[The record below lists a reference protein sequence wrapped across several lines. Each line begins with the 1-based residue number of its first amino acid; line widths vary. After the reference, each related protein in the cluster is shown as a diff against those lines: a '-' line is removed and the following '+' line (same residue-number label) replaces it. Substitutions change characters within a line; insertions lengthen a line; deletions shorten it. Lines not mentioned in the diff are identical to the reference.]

1 MVALFVFKIFYPQPF
16 DDLRNWFRNRNLNQ
30 RLNPVGEQ
38 TMSIKEKLSEIVGS
52 GNFSDDPNVLSKYA
66 ADSSLTPA
74 GAPSYVVKPKDA
86 QDVAKVIQLANGSTI
101 PVVPVSSDVHFNG
114 AAIPKQGGIVLDLT
128 RMKKVLEIDIENRRV
143 RIEAGVKW
151 QQLTDELAKQGMRM
165 IMPLLPPAG
174 RSVLT
179 DYLEREVPT
188 NVVYDYG
195 EPMQSMEIVWP
206 TGEIFRM
213 GSASV
218 NGYPD
223 SASKGANPSGPG
235 IDFYR
240 FVQGAQGTMGVVTWA
255 NLKIESIPKI
265 DKVFLAPV
273 DDLAYAQDF
282 LYRVLPRRIGQECL
296 LLNNTDLA
304 AIVAEKWPG
313 DFANLRATLPP
324 WTLVLVVSGLLRR
337 PEEKI
342 AYEENFL
349 NQVIRNEFRKM
360 ELQDNLPGVPGIGR
374 KLLSLLRKPWPAE
387 KTYWKNIWKGGSQSL
402 FFIARP
408 NATPVYVDMMEKIAP
423 QYGYPLNDIGM
434 YIQPIE
440 HNRACHMEFTFFYD
454 PANAAEKAR
463 ISDLYRN
470 AATSLLNQGAFFSRP
485 YGELA
490 AMMYERASSY
500 TMALKRLKKVFDPK
514 NIMNPGNLCF

>member
-1 MVALFVFKIFYPQPF
+1 MTKR
-16 DDLRNWFRNRNLNQ
+16 D
-30 RLNPVGEQ
+30 
-38 TMSIKEKLSEIVGS
+38 KLIEIVGVK
-52 GNFSDDPNVLSKYA
+52 NFSDEPEVLEKYSK
-66 ADSSLTPA
+66 DFSFLPA
-74 GAPSYVVKPKDA
+74 GAANCVVKPKDA
-86 QDVAKVIQLANGSTI
+86 QEAQKIIQLANEQLL
-101 PVVPVSSDVHFNG
+101 PVVPVSSGVHFHG
-114 AAIPKQGGIVLDLT
+114 ATIPKQGGIILDLT
-128 RMKKVLEIDIENRRV
+128 RMNRVLEIDEDNRRV
-143 RIEAGVKW
+143 RIEAGVTW
-151 QQLTDELAKQGMRM
+151 EQLTKELKKRNFRM

-188 NVVYDYG
+188 NTVYDYG
-195 EPMQSMEIVWP
+195 EPTQSMEVIWP

-240 FVQGAQGTMGVVTWA
+240 FVQGAQGTMGVVTWL

-273 DDLAYAQDF
+273 DDLGYAQDF

-296 LLNNTDLA
+296 LLNNVDLA

-313 DFANLRATLPP
+313 DFENLRTSLPA

-342 AYEENFL
+342 SYEEKFL
-349 NQVIRNEFRKM
+349 GQVTRNEFRKM
-360 ELQDNLPGVPGIGR
+360 ELQDNLPGVPGIGQ
-374 KLLSLLRKPWPAE
+374 KLLTMLRKPWPAE
-387 KTYWKNIWKGGSQSL
+387 KTYWKNVWKGGSQSL

-408 NATPVYVDMMEKIAP
+408 NATPLFVDIVKKIAP
-423 QYGYPLNDIGM
+423 QFGYPVSEIGM

-440 HNRACHMEFTFFYD
+440 HNRACQMEFTFFYN
-454 PANAAEKAR
+454 PADYPEKAR
-463 ISDLYRN
+463 IAALYRN
-470 AATSLLNQGAFFSRP
+470 AALALLNQGAFFSRP

-490 AMMYERASSY
+490 TMMYERAASY

>member
-1 MVALFVFKIFYPQPF
+1 
-16 DDLRNWFRNRNLNQ
+16 
-30 RLNPVGEQ
+30 
-38 TMSIKEKLSEIVGS
+38 MSIKEKLSEIVGS
-52 GNFSDDPNVLSKYA
+52 GNFSDNPNVLSKYA
-66 ADSSLTPA
+66 SDFSLTPA
-74 GAPSYVVKPKDA
+74 GAPSYVVKPNDA
-86 QDVAKVIQLANGSTI
+86 QEVAKVIQFANEGAI

-128 RMKKVLEIDIENRRV
+128 RMKKVLEIDVDNRRV

-165 IMPLLPPAG
+165 IMPLLPPAN

-195 EPMQSMEIVWP
+195 EPMQSLEVVWP

-240 FVQGAQGTMGVVTWA
+240 FVQGAQGTMGVVTWL

-273 DDLAYAQDF
+273 NDLAYAQDF
-282 LYRVLPRRIGQECL
+282 LYRVLPRRVGQECL
-296 LLNNTDLA
+296 LLNNVDLA

-313 DFANLRATLPP
+313 DFENLRANLPP

-349 NQVIRNEFRKM
+349 NHVIRNEFRKM
-360 ELQDNLPGVPGIGR
+360 ELADNLPGVPGIGR
-374 KLLSLLRKPWPAE
+374 KLLTMLRKPWPAE
-387 KTYWKNIWKGGSQSL
+387 KTYWKNIWKNGSQSL

-408 NATPVYVDMMEKIAP
+408 NTTPLFVDIVKRIAP
-423 QYGYPLNDIGM
+423 QYGYPVNDIGI

-454 PANAAEKAR
+454 PANAAERTK
-463 ISDLYRN
+463 IGNLYRN
-470 AATSLLNQGAFFSRP
+470 VATSLLNQGAFFSRP

-490 AMMYERASSY
+490 TMMYERASGY

>member
-1 MVALFVFKIFYPQPF
+1 MTKR
-16 DDLRNWFRNRNLNQ
+16 D
-30 RLNPVGEQ
+30 
-38 TMSIKEKLSEIVGS
+38 KLIEIVGVK
-52 GNFSDDPNVLSKYA
+52 NFSDEPEVLEKYSK
-66 ADSSLTPA
+66 DFSFLPA
-74 GAPSYVVKPKDA
+74 GAANCVVKPKDA
-86 QDVAKVIQLANGSTI
+86 QEVQKIIQLANEQLL
-101 PVVPVSSDVHFNG
+101 PVVPVSSGVHFHG
-114 AAIPKQGGIVLDLT
+114 ATIPKQGGIILDLT
-128 RMKKVLEIDIENRRV
+128 RMNRVLEIDEDNRRV
-143 RIEAGVKW
+143 RIEAGVTW
-151 QQLTDELAKQGMRM
+151 EHLTKELKKRNFRM
-165 IMPLLPPAG
+165 IMPLLPPAS

-188 NVVYDYG
+188 NTVYDYG
-195 EPMQSMEIVWP
+195 EPTQSMEVIWP

-240 FVQGAQGTMGVVTWA
+240 FVQGAQGTMGVVTWL
-255 NLKIESIPKI
+255 NLKVESIPRI

-296 LLNNTDLA
+296 LLNNVDLA

-313 DFANLRATLPP
+313 DFENLRTGLPA

-342 AYEENFL
+342 AYEERFL
-349 NQVIRNEFRKM
+349 SQVTRDEFRKM
-360 ELQDNLPGVPGIGR
+360 ELHDNLPRVPGIGQ
-374 KLLSLLRKPWPAE
+374 KLLTMLRKPWPAE
-387 KTYWKNIWKGGSQSL
+387 KTYWKNVWKGGSQSL

-408 NATPVYVDMMEKIAP
+408 NATPLFVDIVKKIAP
-423 QYGYPLNDIGM
+423 QFGYPVNDIGM

-440 HNRACHMEFTFFYD
+440 HNRACHMEFTFFCD
-454 PANAAEKAR
+454 PAKAAEKMK
-463 ISDLYRN
+463 IGDLYRN
-470 AATSLLNQGAFFSRP
+470 VAASLLNQGAFFSRP

-490 AMMYERASSY
+490 NMMYERAASY

>member
-1 MVALFVFKIFYPQPF
+1 
-16 DDLRNWFRNRNLNQ
+16 
-30 RLNPVGEQ
+30 
-38 TMSIKEKLSEIVGS
+38 MSIREKLSEIVGS
-52 GNFSDDPNVLSKYA
+52 GNFSDDPNVLGGYA
-66 ADSSLTPA
+66 TDSSLTPP
-74 GAPSYVVKPKDA
+74 GAASYVAKPKDA
-86 QDVAKVIQLANGSTI
+86 EEVAKIIRLANESAI

-114 AAIPKQGGIVLDLT
+114 ATIPKQGGIVLDLA
-128 RMKKVLEIDIENRRV
+128 RMKKVLEIDVDNRRV
-143 RIEAGVKW
+143 RIEPGVKW
-151 QQLTDELAKQGMRM
+151 QQLTDELEKQGMRM

-235 IDFYR
+235 LDFYR
-240 FVQGAQGTMGVVTWA
+240 FVQGAQGTMGVVTWV

-296 LLNNTDLA
+296 ILNNVDLA
-304 AIVAEKWPG
+304 AMVAEKWPG
-313 DFANLRATLPP
+313 DFENLCAVLPP
-324 WTLVLVVSGLLRR
+324 WTLIVVVSGLLRR

-349 NQVIRNEFRKM
+349 NEVVRNEFRKM
-360 ELQDNLPGVPGIGR
+360 ELQDNLPAVPGIGR
-374 KLLSLLRKPWPAE
+374 KLLSMLRKPWPAE
-387 KTYWKNIWKGGSQSL
+387 KTYWKNTWKGGSQSL
-402 FFIARP
+402 FFIGRP
-408 NATPVYVDMMEKIAP
+408 EATPLYEDIVKEMAP
-423 QYGYPLNDIGM
+423 QYGYPVGDIGM

-454 PANAAEKAR
+454 PASAEEKAR
-463 ISDLYRN
+463 IAALYKDV
-470 AATSLLNQGAFFSRP
+470 AVSLLNQGAFFSRP
-485 YGELA
+485 YGDLA
-490 AMMYERASSY
+490 AMMYERASGY
-500 TMALKRLKKVFDPK
+500 TMALKRVKKVFDPK

>member
-1 MVALFVFKIFYPQPF
+1 
-16 DDLRNWFRNRNLNQ
+16 
-30 RLNPVGEQ
+30 
-38 TMSIKEKLSEIVGS
+38 MSIKEKLLEIVGS

-66 ADSSLTPA
+66 ADFSLTPA

-86 QDVAKVIQLANGSTI
+86 QEIGKIIKFANESAM

-114 AAIPKQGGIVLDLT
+114 ATIPKQGGIILDLA
-128 RMKKVLEIDIENRRV
+128 RMKKVLEIDEDNRRV
-143 RIEAGVKW
+143 RIEAGVMW
-151 QQLTDELAKQGMRM
+151 QQLTDELEKKGMRM

-188 NVVYDYG
+188 NTVYDYG
-195 EPMQSMEIVWP
+195 EPTQSMEIVWP
-206 TGEIFRM
+206 NGEVFRM

-240 FVQGAQGTMGVVTWA
+240 FIQGAQGTMGVVTWA
-255 NLKIESIPKI
+255 NLKIESIPKM
-265 DKVFLAPV
+265 DKVFMAPV
-273 DDLAYAQDF
+273 DDLAYAQEF
-282 LYRVLPRRIGQECL
+282 LYRILPRRIGQECL
-296 LLNNTDLA
+296 LLNNVDLA

-313 DFANLRATLPP
+313 DFETMRATLPP
-324 WTLVLVVSGLLRR
+324 WTLILVVSGLLRR
-337 PEEKI
+337 PKEKI

-349 NQVIRNEFRKM
+349 NQVLRNEFRKM
-360 ELQDNLPGVPGIGR
+360 ELQDALPGVPGIGQ
-374 KLLSLLRKPWPAE
+374 KLLSMLRKPWPAN
-387 KTYWKNIWKGGSQSL
+387 KTYWKNIWKGGAQSL

-408 NATPVYVDMMEKIAP
+408 TSSPLYVDLVKKMAP
-423 QYGYPLNDIGM
+423 QYGYPISDIGM

-440 HNRACHMEFTFFYD
+440 HNRACHMEFTFFYN
-454 PANAAEKAR
+454 PADAEEKAR
-463 ISDLYRN
+463 IGNLYRN
-470 AATSLLNQGAFFSRP
+470 VAMALLNQGAFFSRP

-490 AMMYERASSY
+490 NMMYERASGY
-500 TMALKRLKKVFDPK
+500 TTALKRLKKVFDPN

>member
-1 MVALFVFKIFYPQPF
+1 MTKT
-16 DDLRNWFRNRNLNQ
+16 D
-30 RLNPVGEQ
+30 
-38 TMSIKEKLSEIVGS
+38 KLIEIVGVK
-52 GNFSDDPNVLSKYA
+52 NFSDKPEVLEKYSK
-66 ADSSLTPA
+66 DFSFLPA
-74 GAPSYVVKPKDA
+74 GAANCVVKPKDA
-86 QDVAKVIQLANGSTI
+86 QEIQKIIQFANEQLLPI
-101 PVVPVSSDVHFNG
+101 VPVSSGVHFHG
-114 AAIPKQGGIVLDLT
+114 ATIPKQGGIILDLT
-128 RMKKVLEIDIENRRV
+128 RMNRVLEIDEDNRRV
-143 RIEAGVKW
+143 RIEAGVTW
-151 QQLTDELAKQGMRM
+151 EQLTNELKKRNFRM

-188 NVVYDYG
+188 NTVYDYG
-195 EPMQSMEIVWP
+195 EPMQSMEVVWP

-223 SASKGANPSGPG
+223 SPSKGANPSGPG

-240 FVQGAQGTMGVVTWA
+240 FVQGAQGTMGVVTWT

-273 DDLAYAQDF
+273 DDLAYAQEF
-282 LYRVLPRRIGQECL
+282 LYRILPRRIGQECL
-296 LLNNTDLA
+296 LLNNIDLA
-304 AIVAEKWPG
+304 AIVAEKWPV
-313 DFANLRATLPP
+313 DFENLRTSLPA

-342 AYEENFL
+342 VYEEKFL
-349 NQVIRNEFRKM
+349 SQVTRNEFRKM
-360 ELQDNLPGVPGIGR
+360 ELQDNLPGVPGIGH

-408 NATPVYVDMMEKIAP
+408 DSTSLYVDMMNEIAP
-423 QYGYPLNDIGM
+423 QYGYPVSEIGI

-440 HNRACHMEFTFFYD
+440 HNRACHVEFTFFYN
-454 PANAAEKAR
+454 PADSSEKAQ
-463 ISDLYRN
+463 IVTLYRN
-470 AATSLLNQGAFFSRP
+470 AALALLNQGAFFSRP

-490 AMMYERASSY
+490 TMMYERAASY

>member
-1 MVALFVFKIFYPQPF
+1 
-16 DDLRNWFRNRNLNQ
+16 
-30 RLNPVGEQ
+30 
-38 TMSIKEKLSEIVGS
+38 MSIKEKLSEIVGS

-66 ADSSLTPA
+66 ADFSLTPA

-86 QDVAKVIQLANGSTI
+86 QEIGKIIKFANESAM

-114 AAIPKQGGIVLDLT
+114 ATIPKQGGIILDLA
-128 RMKKVLEIDIENRRV
+128 RMKKVLEIDEDNRRV
-143 RIEAGVKW
+143 RIEAGVMW
-151 QQLTDELAKQGMRM
+151 QQLTDELEKKGMRM

-188 NVVYDYG
+188 NTVYDYG
-195 EPMQSMEIVWP
+195 EPTQSMEIVWP
-206 TGEIFRM
+206 NGEVFRM

-255 NLKIESIPKI
+255 NLKIESIPKM
-265 DKVFLAPV
+265 DKVFMAPV
-273 DDLAYAQDF
+273 DDLAYAQEF
-282 LYRVLPRRIGQECL
+282 LYRILPRRIGQECL
-296 LLNNTDLA
+296 LLNNVDLA

-313 DFANLRATLPP
+313 DFETMRATLPP
-324 WTLVLVVSGLLRR
+324 WTLILVVSGLLRR
-337 PEEKI
+337 PKEKI

-349 NQVIRNEFRKM
+349 NQVLRNEFRKM
-360 ELQDNLPGVPGIGR
+360 ELQDALPGVPGIGQ
-374 KLLSLLRKPWPAE
+374 KLLSMLRKPWPAN
-387 KTYWKNIWKGGSQSL
+387 KTYWKNIWKGGAQSL

-408 NATPVYVDMMEKIAP
+408 TSSPLYVDLVKKMAP
-423 QYGYPLNDIGM
+423 QYGYPISDIGM

-440 HNRACHMEFTFFYD
+440 HNRACHMEFTFFYN
-454 PANAAEKAR
+454 PADAEEKAR
-463 ISDLYRN
+463 IGNLYRN
-470 AATSLLNQGAFFSRP
+470 VAMALLNQGAFFSRP

-490 AMMYERASSY
+490 NMMYERASGY
-500 TMALKRLKKVFDPK
+500 TTALKRLKKVFDPN

>member
-1 MVALFVFKIFYPQPF
+1 MG
-16 DDLRNWFRNRNLNQ
+16 D
-30 RLNPVGEQ
+30 Q
-38 TMSIKEKLSEIVGS
+38 TMTKRDKLIEIVGVK
-52 GNFSDDPNVLSKYA
+52 NFSDEPEVLEKYSK
-66 ADSSLTPA
+66 DFSFLPA
-74 GAPSYVVKPKDA
+74 GAANCVVKPKDA
-86 QDVAKVIQLANGSTI
+86 QEAQKIIQLANEQLL
-101 PVVPVSSDVHFNG
+101 PVVPVSSGVHFHG
-114 AAIPKQGGIVLDLT
+114 ATIPKQGGIILDLT
-128 RMKKVLEIDIENRRV
+128 RMNRVLEIDEDNRRV
-143 RIEAGVKW
+143 RIEAGVTW
-151 QQLTDELAKQGMRM
+151 EQLTKELKKRNFRM

-188 NVVYDYG
+188 NTVYDYG
-195 EPMQSMEIVWP
+195 EPTQSMEVIWP

-240 FVQGAQGTMGVVTWA
+240 FVQGAQGTMGVVTWL

-296 LLNNTDLA
+296 LLNNVDLA

-313 DFANLRATLPP
+313 DFENLRTSLPA

-342 AYEENFL
+342 SYEEKFL
-349 NQVIRNEFRKM
+349 GQVTRNEFRKM
-360 ELQDNLPGVPGIGR
+360 ELQDNLPGVPGIGQ
-374 KLLSLLRKPWPAE
+374 KLLTMLRKPWPAE
-387 KTYWKNIWKGGSQSL
+387 KTYWKNVWKGGSQSL

-408 NATPVYVDMMEKIAP
+408 NAAPLFVDIVKKIAP
-423 QYGYPLNDIGM
+423 QFGYPVSEIGM

-440 HNRACHMEFTFFYD
+440 HNRACQMEFTFFYN
-454 PANAAEKAR
+454 PADYPEKAR
-463 ISDLYRN
+463 IAALYRN
-470 AATSLLNQGAFFSRP
+470 AALALLNQGAFFSRP

-490 AMMYERASSY
+490 TMMYERAASY

>member
-1 MVALFVFKIFYPQPF
+1 
-16 DDLRNWFRNRNLNQ
+16 
-30 RLNPVGEQ
+30 
-38 TMSIKEKLSEIVGS
+38 MSIREKLSEIVGS
-52 GNFSDDPNVLSKYA
+52 ENFSDDPSVLNKYA
-66 ADSSLTPA
+66 SDFSLVPA
-74 GAPSYVVKPKDA
+74 GAASYVVKPKDA
-86 QDVAKVIQLANGSTI
+86 QEIGKVIKLANESII

-114 AAIPKQGGIVLDLT
+114 ATIPKQGGIVLDLA
-128 RMKKVLEIDIENRRV
+128 RMKKVLEVDQDNRRV
-143 RIEAGVKW
+143 RIEPGVTW

-165 IMPLLPPAG
+165 IMPLMPPAG

-188 NVVYDYG
+188 NTVYDYG
-195 EPMQSMEIVWP
+195 EPMQSLEIVWP

-240 FVQGAQGTMGVVTWA
+240 FVQGAQGTMGVVTWT

-273 DDLAYAQDF
+273 DDLAYAQEF
-282 LYRVLPRRIGQECL
+282 LYRILPRRIGQECL
-296 LLNNTDLA
+296 LLNNVNLA

-313 DFANLRATLPP
+313 DFEKMRAILPP

-360 ELQDNLPGVPGIGR
+360 ELQDNLPGVPGIGQ
-374 KLLSLLRKPWPAE
+374 KVLSMLRKPWPAN

-408 NATPVYVDMMEKIAP
+408 VSSPLYVDIVKREAA
-423 QYGYPLNDIGM
+423 QHGYPMSDLGI

-440 HNRACHMEFTFFYD
+440 HNRACHMEFTFFYN
-454 PANAAEKAR
+454 PTNSSEKAR
-463 ISDLYRN
+463 TANLYRN
-470 AATSLLNQGAFFSRP
+470 AALALMNQGAFFTRP

-490 AMMYERASSY
+490 SMVYERASGY
-500 TMALKRLKKVFDPK
+500 TMTLRRLKKVFDPK